1 MSSIEI
7 TTQSD
12 DGTHLKARIFYEN
25 GKIIREATRKFGE
38 VHVYFTNM
46 LFTSMLDSY
55 TYALYTNVLGWQ
67 MVQIEVF
74 LPAMRQEIKDLSN
87 HLYTHVHFVYGRKPQ
102 K

>member
-46 LFTSMLDSY
+46 VREDDT
-55 TYALYTNVLGWQ
+55 GW
-67 MVQIEVF
+67 IGGF
-74 LPAMRQEIKDLSN
+74 S
-87 HLYTHVHFVYGRKPQ
+87 
-102 K
+102 